1 MKIALFGGTFDPVHD
16 AHLAVARAAADAF
29 GLDRLLFVVS
39 GDPPHKTSRRHAPY
53 EHRQRMV
60 ELACEA
66 DSRFEAPRLESP
78 QVLKGRRSY
87 SIDTIE
93 RVQASLS
100 SADELFF
107 LLGEDAYRDLHIW
120 YRLEDVVRAVQ
131 FLVVSRPDSQ
141 DQPEPDLPGL
151 RAQWLRGLSHPVSS
165 TELRRR
171 LRAGESVRG
180 LLPDAVAEYIRENG
194 LYGQTAEAKARDL

>member
-29 GLDRLLFVVS
+29 ALDRVLFVVS
-39 GDPPHKTSRRHAPY
+39 GDPPHKTSRRHTPY
-53 EHRQRMV
+53 EDRQRMV

-66 DSRFEAPRLESP
+66 DPRFEAPRLESP
-78 QVLKGRRSY
+78 QVLEGRHSY

-93 RVQASLS
+93 RVQAGL
-100 SADELFF
+100 APDDQLLF
-107 LLGEDAYRDLHIW
+107 LLGEDAYQDLEIW
-120 YRLEDVVRAVQ
+120 YRLEDVVRAVE

-141 DQPEPDLPGL
+141 GQPEPDLPGL
-151 RAQWLRGLSHPVSS
+151 RAQWLRGVSHPVSS
-165 TELRRR
+165 TEVRRR

-180 LLPDAVAEYIRENG
+180 MVPDAVAEYIRANG
-194 LYGQTAEAKARDL
+194 LYAPPATTAS